1 MAENKSEINPRSVR
15 QSPGLSRHKQPVQLG
30 SQMYALGKHEFAT
43 EERIQGEKSLLS
55 IGCILKFAPFLPGE
69 LVDNQSACRTAAN
82 GEAGIGNKASDT
94 VGIIGQKTA
103 PAILD
108 ITAVAQ
114 LMECRDI
121 AFSADAE
128 MRTEAEPC
136 NASNAERS
144 SLCAE
149 ADPGDFSRKVSSVQ
163 HHTSV
168 KSPQDLL
175 LLTNGRK
182 GQKYRKNQNQNS
194 SHRLQSSQLPEKGT
208 TLISV
213 SF

>member
-30 SQMYALGKHEFAT
+30 SQMYALGKHVFAT

-69 LVDNQSACRTAAN
+69 LVDNQPACRTAAN
-82 GEAGIGNKASDT
+82 GEAGIGNEASDT

-136 NASNAERS
+136 DATNAERS

-149 ADPGDFSRKVSSVQ
+149 ADPGDLSGK
-163 HHTSV
+163 
-168 KSPQDLL
+168 
-175 LLTNGRK
+175 
-182 GQKYRKNQNQNS
+182 
-194 SHRLQSSQLPEKGT
+194 SSQRISLRPITARVLESMIAMQGFIVTKIVIFQKL
-208 TLISV
+208 TLMRVVPFSGNRELC
-213 SF
+213 SR